1 MNLNPMKV
9 LVKINIFAEFYWLM
23 NLNPI
28 KEYVR
33 INIVC
38 GILLAFQNNN
48 RLEFNQYVKL
58 ETR

>member
-1 MNLNPMKV
+1 MKV

-28 KEYVR
+28 KEYVK

-48 RLEFNQYVKL
+48 RLEFNQYVKS

>member
-1 MNLNPMKV
+1 MKV

-28 KEYVR
+28 KEYVK